1 MRIGKFHIEDVTGEF
16 QEPDIDTIFE
26 ISVQH
31 KYWYLWFI
39 SIIFGSWSK
48 YIQII
53 RTDWN
58 KCYKS
63 KCLNYTEACKHN
75 LECNEC
81 KECFKKRLLNVGCKR
96 FRWNFK
102 SILL

>member
-1 MRIGKFHIEDVTGEF
+1 MRIGKFHIEDVTGEY
-16 QEPDIDTIFE
+16 QEPDIDTVFE

-39 SIIFGSWSK
+39 SIIFGSWYK

-63 KCLNYTEACKHN
+63 KCLNYTEACKHDI
-75 LECNEC
+75 ECNEC
-81 KECFKKRLLNVGCKR
+81 KECFKKDY
-96 FRWNFK
+96 
-102 SILL
+102 

>member
-16 QEPDIDTIFE
+16 QESDIDTIFE

-31 KYWYLWFI
+31 KYWYLWSI

-58 KCYKS
+58 KCYKT
-63 KCLNYTEACKHN
+63 KCLNYIRPVNITQSVM
-75 LECNEC
+75 
-81 KECFKKRLLNVGCKR
+81 NVRNVLRKIIKCGLQE
-96 FRWNFK
+96 
-102 SILL
+102 IQMEL